1 MARNDKDFIS
11 LENIKEIDGDMNDS
25 YEDSELDYMT
35 KKLES
40 AISSSALYETSL
52 SAILLYLEKIR
63 NLNIMARENLL
74 SRICKDL

>member
-63 NLNIMARENLL
+63 NLNIIAREDLL
-74 SRICKDL
+74 SRICKAL